1 MAAVSGEL
9 CWWADMLAK
18 QRKHLKA
25 GCFVEPRATTLRK
38 PCKGFMK
45 PGAIRS
51 QEEGPVRGKG
61 EGAEGRF

>member
-1 MAAVSGEL
+1 
-9 CWWADMLAK
+9 MLAK